1 MSNPDSDHQAHSRQS
16 ITSNAAT
23 QTRITRSAAKILTDT
38 EYQPSIKELEDTIK
52 LATQTIPKLE
62 KERKSYDRKRDYLT
76 LLKTNEL
83 TLQLTFWARAHN
95 TALEKLQ
102 NNPQS
107 PITKHSEVAVAHCEV
122 QSLTNQ
128 NKDLTNRLKESHEKL
143 IAAEHKA
150 NYSDSLAKT
159 IKAEASELTKQ
170 IQHLSQKLKEEAQHK
185 QRLEQ
190 IDQENAQQRTK
201 LESDLN
207 TANNQNNLL
216 QQKLKSLELTINQ
229 NTSSYT
235 ANKNAYE
242 KQVQNLKNHIS
253 TLITELTTAEET
265 SISYSETLLEKQRE
279 LADKDFEINQLR
291 QANIDQQDFINNLQ
305 PQITNS
311 PQRQQQN
318 INLLDDITM
327 ANVAEAIQ
335 QSLQELI
342 SHQNK
347 QQIPLYSGFLN
358 DLPIEDW
365 IKDAE
370 RVARTAGWD
379 NTLKFK
385 FFSDRLRGI
394 AATFNDEY
402 LETNQNTTY
411 ADWKQALVTRF
422 TIDNESEGHKKEL
435 EELQQ
440 GPNQRVS
447 DFKSFI
453 DQKFIKAYGKN
464 AAQSGDTEMTK
475 IREDIKKKVLMR
487 GLKPKILEL
496 LWQRIKPND
505 SFDKI
510 VEEAIEIETI
520 LHKKESI
527 AKSDKY

>member
-1 MSNPDSDHQAHSRQS
+1 MSRPDSSHQAHSQQS
-16 ITSNAAT
+16 IDSNAAT
-23 QTRITRSAAKILTDT
+23 QTRITRSSAKQILSDT
-38 EYQPSIKELEDTIK
+38 EHQPTVKELEETIK

-62 KERKSYDRKRDYLT
+62 KERKTYDKKRDYLA

-83 TLQLTFWARAHN
+83 TLQITFWARTHN
-95 TALEKLQ
+95 TVLEILQ
-102 NNPQS
+102 NDPQS
-107 PITKHSEVAVAHCEV
+107 TITTHSELSVAHCEV

-128 NKDLTNRLKESHEKL
+128 NKDLTSRLKETQEKL
-143 IAAEHKA
+143 ITAEHRN
-150 NYSDSLAKT
+150 NYLDSLIKT
-159 IKAEASELTKQ
+159 TKAEASDLTKQ
-170 IQHLSQKLKEEAQHK
+170 THYLSQKLKEEAQHR

-190 IDQENAQQRTK
+190 IDEENAKQRTK

-207 TANNQNNLL
+207 KANNQINSL
-216 QQKLKSLELTINQ
+216 QLKLKSLEVTIHKTN
-229 NTSSYT
+229 SDYT
-235 ANKNAYE
+235 TDRNSYE
-242 KQVQNLKNHIS
+242 KQVQGLENHIT
-253 TLITELTTAEET
+253 TLQTELRNAIET
-265 SISYSETLLEKQRE
+265 STRYSEALIEKQKE
-279 LADKDFEINQLR
+279 HANKDLEIHQLR
-291 QANIDQQDFINNLQ
+291 QENTDQQDLINNLQ
-305 PQITNS
+305 TINYRPQ
-311 PQRQQQN
+311 QHQQN

-327 ANVAEAIQ
+327 ADVADVLK

-358 DLPIEDW
+358 EQPIEDW
-365 IKDAE
+365 LKDAE

-379 NTLKFK
+379 DTLKLK

-402 LETNQNTTY
+402 LDTNQNTTY

-422 TIDNESEGHKKEL
+422 NVDNASEGHKKEL

-464 AAQSGDTEMTK
+464 AAQSGDAEIKK

-496 LWQRIKPND
+496 LWQRMKPND
-505 SFDKI
+505 SFDRI
-510 VEEAIEIETI
+510 IEEAIEIETI

-527 AKSDKY
+527 AKSDK